1 MPLMQRK
8 TPEQRAEEV
17 RIREQRH
24 QEAEAQKRSEQI
36 EKERK
41 TFFNTPVGRARIA
54 YDRGDHVFQYSIDV
68 MSQQAIVV
76 SMVGSTTAQKTT
88 DPVDV
93 LNSVCREGWELVNGS
108 FVFIEQGQ
116 QSCDKFMASGQ
127 NVAIKGTTVGYYL
140 FRRCGAHRCEPTK
153 PWEQATED

>member
-41 TFFNTPVGRARIA
+41 TFFNTPAGRARIA

-76 SMVGSTTAQKTT
+76 SMAAAR
-88 DPVDV
+88 PP
-93 LNSVCREGWELVNGS
+93 
-108 FVFIEQGQ
+108 
-116 QSCDKFMASGQ
+116 
-127 NVAIKGTTVGYYL
+127 
-140 FRRCGAHRCEPTK
+140 RRRRTRWMC
-153 PWEQATED
+153 